1 MNGRIKTKH
10 TITTEKALKKAEEL
24 GKAAYEPQPEKD
36 FGEEATSKSESQ
48 ASAESSA
55 HNSAQNAPSE
65 NAANTRKHKQTADEE
80 PEKLEN
86 LDARL
91 PLMNHGVIKKVWD
104 KVLFL
109 WEKLKS
115 PEVPFS
121 LKITIAG
128 ALLYLI
134 LPADIL
140 PDSIPGIGLL
150 DDLSVILVVFKEV
163 TKYAIPKI
171 EQKFYEETYQ
181 KIDQKLQKIFK
192 ATCLNTLITFLINA
206 TGCIIL
212 IVKPFEDSSL
222 TNSGCAVSRYAA
234 LSLFAFA
241 FIYSLICL
249 IKYLKK
255 NRRTTFLIAKEILH
269 TKSVSHG
276 ISNYVTQ
283 EYADIAKFYAG
294 VKLVKNFIP
303 QVECIP
309 DLPQIIKTFEKH
321 YKTRVIL
328 FVLAISLYTV
338 LIFVTRALL
347 LKAA

>member
-24 GKAAYEPQPEKD
+24 GKAAYEPQ
-36 FGEEATSKSESQ
+36 
-48 ASAESSA
+48 
-55 HNSAQNAPSE
+55 
-65 NAANTRKHKQTADEE
+65 

-171 EQKFYEETYQ
+171 EKKIEQKFYEETYQ

-255 NRRTTFLIAKEILH
+255 NGRTTFLIAKEILH

-347 LKAA
+347 LKAV